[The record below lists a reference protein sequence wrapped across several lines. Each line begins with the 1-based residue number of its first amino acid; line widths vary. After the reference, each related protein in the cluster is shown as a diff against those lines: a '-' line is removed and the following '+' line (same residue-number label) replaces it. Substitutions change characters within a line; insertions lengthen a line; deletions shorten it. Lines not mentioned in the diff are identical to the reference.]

1 MSTNLELL
9 RESIKTN
16 ISSPTNIYDIT
27 GQWLPP
33 GNYYFLV
40 NYIGPGIFK
49 GQLNCR
55 GLTAE
60 YTFVAKDV
68 VKMMACAQARLAR
81 RANITDD
88 EMPTYSSPLTS
99 PMNNYPAPL
108 LSHRLGNVQPP
119 HTSPTMRT
127 HRRRLPNINTRPTC
141 TICLDFLGDEPKTL
155 PCGHKFHEPCITR
168 WCATRPNC
176 PICRR
181 AVSLGRRRPAPIT
194 NRRVSRYAV
203 IHRQVANYTR
213 QQQQQRTRIHNN
225 RQERRRRRPT
235 RGYRNQQS
243 LPNLLV

>member
-1 MSTNLELL
+1 MSTELQLL
-9 RESIKTN
+9 RDSIKTN
-16 ISSPTNIYDIT
+16 ISTTSNVYDVT

-33 GNYYFLV
+33 GNYYFLI
-40 NYIGPGIFK
+40 NYTGLNVLK

-55 GLTAE
+55 GFQAE
-60 YTFVAKDV
+60 YTFASKDV

-88 EMPTYSSPLTS
+88 EMPTYNSPVTS
-99 PMNNYPAPL
+99 PSANYPTNL
-108 LSHRLGNVQPP
+108 VSHRYGEVQPP

-141 TICLDFLGDEPKTL
+141 TICLDFLGDNPKTL
-155 PCGHKFHEPCITR
+155 PCQHKFHEPCITR
-168 WCATRPNC
+168 WCATRQTC

-181 AVSLGRRRPAPIT
+181 RVSLGRGPINN

-203 IHRQVANYTR
+203 INRHVTAYSRQTR
-213 QQQQQRTRIHNN
+213 ERSQNN
-225 RQERRRRRPT
+225 RRPRPRAMPR

-243 LPNLLV
+243 LPSLIS

>member
-1 MSTNLELL
+1 MSNNLELL

-16 ISSPTNIYDIT
+16 ISSPTNIYDT
-27 GQWLPP
+27 AGQWFPP
-33 GNYYFLV
+33 GNYYFLI
-40 NYIGPGIFK
+40 NYVGPGVFK

-55 GLTAE
+55 GFAAE
-60 YTFVAKDV
+60 YTFASKDV

-88 EMPTYSSPLTS
+88 EMPTYSSPLSS
-99 PMNNYPAPL
+99 PISNYPSQL

-127 HRRRLPNINTRPTC
+127 HRRRLPDVNTRPTC
-141 TICLDFLGDEPKTL
+141 T
-155 PCGHKFHEPCITR
+155 TR

-181 AVSLGRRRPAPIT
+181 SVSLGRRRAAPIT

-203 IHRQVANYTR
+203 IHRQVTNYAR
-213 QQQQQRTRIHNN
+213 EQRSRINTN
-225 RQERRRRRPT
+225 RQERRRRMPR

>member
-16 ISSPTNIYDIT
+16 ISSPSNTYDVA

-33 GNYYFLV
+33 GNYYFLI
-40 NYIGPGIFK
+40 NYVGPGIFK

-55 GLTAE
+55 GFAAE
-60 YTFVAKDV
+60 YTFAAKDV

-99 PMNNYPAPL
+99 PINNYPSQL

-127 HRRRLPNINTRPTC
+127 HRRRLPDINTRPTC
-141 TICLDFLGDEPKTL
+141 TICLDFLDDNPKTL
-155 PCGHKFHEPCITR
+155 PCGHKFHEHCITR

-176 PICRR
+176 PVCRR
-181 AVSLGRRRPAPIT
+181 GVSLGRRRPAPIA

-203 IHRQVANYTR
+203 IHRQVTNYAR
-213 QQQQQRTRIHNN
+213 GQRSRINTN
-225 RQERRRRRPT
+225 RQERQRRMPR

>member
-16 ISSPTNIYDIT
+16 ISSPTNIYDIA

-33 GNYYFLV
+33 GNYYFLI
-40 NYIGPGIFK
+40 NYVGPNVFK

-60 YTFVAKDV
+60 YTFIAKDI

-88 EMPTYSSPLTS
+88 EMPTYRSPLTS
-99 PMNNYPAPL
+99 PVANYPAQL
-108 LSHRLGNVQPP
+108 LSHRLSNVQPP

-127 HRRRLPNINTRPTC
+127 HRRRLPDLNTRPTC
-141 TICLDFLGDEPKTL
+141 TICLDFLDDNPKTL
-155 PCGHKFHEPCITR
+155 ACGHKFHEHCITR
-168 WCATRPNC
+168 WCATRQTC

-181 AVSLGRRRPAPIT
+181 RVSLGRGTVA
-194 NRRVSRYAV
+194 NRRISRYAV
-203 IHRQVANYTR
+203 INRHVSAHTR
-213 QQQQQRTRIHNN
+213 QTIERNSN
-225 RQERRRRRPT
+225 RRPRPRAMPRRR
-235 RGYRNQQS
+235 YRNQQS
-243 LPNLLV
+243 LPSLIS